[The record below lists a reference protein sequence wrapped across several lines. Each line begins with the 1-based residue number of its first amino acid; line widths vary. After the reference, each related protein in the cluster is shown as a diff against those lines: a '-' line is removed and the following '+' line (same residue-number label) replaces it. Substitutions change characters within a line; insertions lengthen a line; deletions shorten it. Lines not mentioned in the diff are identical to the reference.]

1 MKEQR
6 TKRYEVILMREEQRT
21 KNKDE

>member
-6 TKRYEVILMREEQRT
+6 TKKYEVILMREEQRT
-21 KNKDE
+21 ENKDE